1 MNIND
6 TTSTKINDVDI
17 DQLVDVLKRREG
29 WIPGAEENGQPSDP
43 CVEPPPRPQPITP
56 ITDIKKKVAKA
67 TITRSPIALDLNGD
81 GITTTGLQDG
91 AYFDHDGNGF
101 AEQTG
106 RVNSQDGIL
115 VRTDGVTHRCTQMH
129 TDAHRCTQMHTDA
142 HRCTQMHTTDA
153 HHRCTPQMGSH
164 HRWGHTDGARPYI

>member
-29 WIPGAEENGQPSDP
+29 WIPGAEENGQLSDP

-81 GITTTGLQDG
+81 GITTTGLHDG

-106 RVNSQDGIL
+106 WVNSQDGIL
-115 VRTDGVTHRCTQMH
+115 VHTDGV
-129 TDAHRCTQMHTDA
+129 
-142 HRCTQMHTTDA
+142 
-153 HHRCTPQMGSH
+153 
-164 HRWGHTDGARPYI
+164 HTDGVRPYI